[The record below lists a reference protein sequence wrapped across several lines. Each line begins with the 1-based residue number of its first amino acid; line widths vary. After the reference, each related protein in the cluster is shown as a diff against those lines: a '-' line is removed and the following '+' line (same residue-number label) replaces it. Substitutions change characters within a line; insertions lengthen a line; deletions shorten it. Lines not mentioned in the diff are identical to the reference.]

1 MTPTPSQAREFP
13 PLPDCDSYCIH
24 KDSHEYEVFTAKQMR
39 EYADAAT
46 QARAVLRPEHEMFEA
61 WALVHL
67 GQGYKLDKDEGTYI
81 NPVTRWAF
89 RAWQARA
96 ALSAPPAQALHA
108 SNPQI
113 LKAYELGF
121 LRAAEWARRDD
132 LRADLDSGAYAK
144 DRARDLG
151 PMLSPPTAQA
161 APVAAS
167 DWTEPT
173 TYLRRFGDAM
183 QLLCAGHR
191 PTHAMMS
198 AWLDSE
204 NEELQSFAAEH
215 GPAWAQGIGLIDAA
229 RTTADQPTEGTDHE
243 FHEAAPVAASPPTKW
258 TYDPHDIG
266 RGMVLNPAWLEFQ
279 KTTQQA
285 APVAASEPSA
295 ETMARKFHET
305 YERLAPA
312 FGYATRDETKRFD
325 PESPNGRL
333 MIATCAA
340 LAAALPVE
348 PKGEGL

>member
-1 MTPTPSQAREFP
+1 
-13 PLPDCDSYCIH
+13 
-24 KDSHEYEVFTAKQMR
+24 
-39 EYADAAT
+39 
-46 QARAVLRPEHEMFEA
+46 
-61 WALVHL
+61 
-67 GQGYKLDKDEGTYI
+67 
-81 NPVTRWAF
+81 
-89 RAWQARA
+89 
-96 ALSAPPAQALHA
+96 
-108 SNPQI
+108 
-113 LKAYELGF
+113 
-121 LRAAEWARRDD
+121 
-132 LRADLDSGAYAK
+132 
-144 DRARDLG
+144 
-151 PMLSPPTAQA
+151 
-161 APVAAS
+161 
-167 DWTEPT
+167 
-173 TYLRRFGDAM
+173 
-183 QLLCAGHR
+183 
-191 PTHAMMS
+191 MS